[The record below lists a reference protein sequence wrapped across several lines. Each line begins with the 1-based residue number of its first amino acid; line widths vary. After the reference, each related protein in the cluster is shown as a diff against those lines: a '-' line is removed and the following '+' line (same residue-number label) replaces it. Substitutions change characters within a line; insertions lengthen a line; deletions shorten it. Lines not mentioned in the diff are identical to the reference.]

1 MSLDLIKK
9 KLAELNKQSQKPTTS
24 NSNTNLF
31 WKPGQLK
38 NDQGEIQPDLIR
50 ILPNKHAE
58 PGYPFQ
64 ELYFYYD
71 FGKTWISPTCF
82 AKEDP
87 IIEYCNGLTSG
98 QKLTKEEFVT
108 KSKIKK
114 KLLPKE
120 RIYVPILSRDNE
132 AEGVKFWGF
141 SKTIFTQ
148 LLEIMADD
156 DYGDI
161 TDLDSGRDITVKY
174 TPPTKDG
181 EYGKTSI
188 IVKPKQTKAT
198 SDAETILKIESM
210 VNIAEQFTCPTSE
223 ELQEALHKYLNVE
236 PEVKSSNPI
245 NRDVRVNHAAT
256 NEGFDV
262 EVKPKEKKSVD
273 DLASD
278 LDALFEGD
286 FFKD

>member
-1 MSLDLIKK
+1 MSLDKIKA
-9 KLAELNKQSQKPTTS
+9 KLAELNKQSQKTS
-24 NSNTNLF
+24 NTNSNNNLF

-50 ILPNKHAE
+50 ILPNKHTE

-98 QKLTKEEFVT
+98 QKLSKEEFVT

-120 RIYVPILSRDNE
+120 RIYVPVLSRDNE
-132 AEGVKFWGF
+132 GEGVKFWGF
-141 SKTIFTQ
+141 SKTIFNQ

-161 TDLDSGRDITVKY
+161 TDLETGRDITVKY
-174 TPPTKDG
+174 TPPTKEG

-198 SDAETILKIESM
+198 TNQEIISKIESM
-210 VNIAEQFTCPTSE
+210 VNVAEQFTCPSAQ
-223 ELQEALHKYLNVE
+223 ELEEALHKYLNVE
-236 PEVKSSNPI
+236 PESKPASV
-245 NRDVRVNHAAT
+245 NRDVRVNHEAT
-256 NEGFDV
+256 NQGF
-262 EVKPKEKKSVD
+262 EVKPKETTAKE
-273 DLASD
+273 DLVSD
-278 LDALFEGD
+278 LDALFNGD